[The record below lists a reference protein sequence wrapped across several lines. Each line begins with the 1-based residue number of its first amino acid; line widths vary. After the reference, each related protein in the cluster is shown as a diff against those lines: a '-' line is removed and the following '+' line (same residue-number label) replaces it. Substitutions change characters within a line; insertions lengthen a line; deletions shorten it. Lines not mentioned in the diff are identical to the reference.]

1 MQEELASVRP
11 NDPPLVGMSPH
22 IADYWQV
29 ISRRLWL
36 VALIFG
42 VTTASA
48 IWAVSQQRTIYETS
62 SSIQINDPLEI
73 TQGLRMPSMG
83 LSGISLFVDPI
94 ESEIQVLASAQVAR
108 RVVDELGMRVLPEN
122 TNLTRSDLFLDAWID
137 PAIPN
142 GPLQLVYD
150 IQGVQ
155 ARILDATGR
164 ELARGPVG
172 TVLDIGLLRL
182 TPQPPPN
189 EERTF
194 GLVVYPTSDVLGEVQ
209 GRLAAESLESTNI
222 VYVGYRGAD
231 PILAPRILNGATA
244 ALQSFGRDRVRDRA
258 QRELDFIEQRLDSAM
273 TLLQESSREIRSF
286 NFCQAPDPVSEVPPV
301 AVPLP
306 MLDPEPSV
314 VPGVGAS

>member
-1 MQEELASVRP
+1 
-11 NDPPLVGMSPH
+11 
-22 IADYWQV
+22 
-29 ISRRLWL
+29 
-36 VALIFG
+36 
-42 VTTASA
+42 
-48 IWAVSQQRTIYETS
+48 
-62 SSIQINDPLEI
+62 
-73 TQGLRMPSMG
+73 MG

-137 PAIPN
+137 PAMPN

-189 EERTF
+189 EDRTF

-273 TLLQESSREIRSF
+273 TLLQESSRR
-286 NFCQAPDPVSEVPPV
+286 N
-301 AVPLP
+301 
-306 MLDPEPSV
+306 PEFHFLTRCGPCKLF
-314 VPGVGAS
+314 PRPTR

>member
-1 MQEELASVRP
+1 M
-11 NDPPLVGMSPH
+11 
-22 IADYWQV
+22 
-29 ISRRLWL
+29 
-36 VALIFG
+36 
-42 VTTASA
+42 
-48 IWAVSQQRTIYETS
+48 
-62 SSIQINDPLEI
+62 
-73 TQGLRMPSMG
+73 
-83 LSGISLFVDPI
+83 
-94 ESEIQVLASAQVAR
+94 
-108 RVVDELGMRVLPEN
+108 
-122 TNLTRSDLFLDAWID
+122 
-137 PAIPN
+137 PN

-189 EERTF
+189 EDRTF

-231 PILAPRILNGATA
+231 PILTPRILNGATA

-286 NFCQAPDPVSEVPPV
+286 NFCQVPGPISSF
-301 AVPLP
+301 
-306 MLDPEPSV
+306 LDPPTNPLRFSDQCAIRFIETDYTLCEIEP
-314 VPGVGAS
+314 VPNLVLSLFPRKERMPIYDKKLSLQVSSRMLGRLHEISEYEELSLSEFTRWVT

>member
-1 MQEELASVRP
+1 
-11 NDPPLVGMSPH
+11 
-22 IADYWQV
+22 
-29 ISRRLWL
+29 
-36 VALIFG
+36 
-42 VTTASA
+42 
-48 IWAVSQQRTIYETS
+48 
-62 SSIQINDPLEI
+62 
-73 TQGLRMPSMG
+73 MG
-83 LSGISLFVDPI
+83 LSGVSLFVDPI

-137 PAIPN
+137 PAMPN
-142 GPLQLVYD
+142 GPLHLVYD

-189 EERTF
+189 EDRTF

-273 TLLQESSREIRSF
+273 TLLQESSGEIRSF
-286 NFCQAPDPVSEVPPV
+286 NFCQAPDPVSSF
-301 AVPLP
+301 
-306 MLDPEPSV
+306 LDPPANRLRISDH
-314 VPGVGAS
+314 GKLH